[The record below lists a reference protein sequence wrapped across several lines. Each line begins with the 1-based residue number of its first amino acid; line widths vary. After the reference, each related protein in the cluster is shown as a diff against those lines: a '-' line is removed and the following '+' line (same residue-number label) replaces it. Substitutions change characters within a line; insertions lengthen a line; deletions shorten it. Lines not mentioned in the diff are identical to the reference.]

1 MVITGGPTAMKRIL
15 VASLPAVGDT
25 FSPPPDETRHLV
37 QALRAK
43 ADETIEILDGAGGM
57 ARARIVSLGKRDC
70 RLVIEQ
76 ILTPERESPLQL
88 DLLLALP
95 VQRGTFDS
103 MLPGLVQLGVNHID
117 LVETQFGGRLKTD
130 RDKYARRLDE
140 IARQSLKQC
149 GRLRLPTISFTGSWQ
164 AALHH
169 RQTEACYLFHP
180 SPTADNN
187 SLSREHQAVRL
198 AFGPEGGFSE
208 DEAATA
214 CDAGWRCI
222 SMGPRILKMETAV
235 TGAAYWAQARWGD
248 GLT

>member
-1 MVITGGPTAMKRIL
+1 MKRIL

-25 FSPPPDETRHLV
+25 FRPPADETRHLV

-43 ADETIEILDGAGGM
+43 TGETIEILDGAGGV
-57 ARARIVSLGKRDC
+57 ARAQITHLGKRDC
-70 RLVIEQ
+70 SLVVEQ
-76 ILTPERESPLQL
+76 ILASERESPLQL

-117 LVETQFGGRLKTD
+117 LVETEYGGRLKTD
-130 RDKYARRLDE
+130 REKYTRRLDE

-149 GRLRLPTISFTGSWQ
+149 GRLRLPRITLAGSWHD
-164 AALHH
+164 ALHN
-169 RQTEACYLFHP
+169 RQNGAGYLFHP
-180 SPTADNN
+180 DPTVEANP
-187 SLSREHQAVRL
+187 LPTEHKAVRL

-208 DEAATA
+208 GEAAA
-214 CDAGWRCI
+214 AREAGWRCI

-248 GLT
+248 GLK